1 RSEAAHPGTSPAA
14 PAAGA
19 EAAAR
24 AGASG
29 GRDTRHA
36 RSARAP
42 DRAGGGR
49 VAEARAM
56 RAAGSTFALIGDHFG
71 VHASTVSRWINP
83 PRRPGAGTEE
93 EPP

>member
-1 RSEAAHPGTSPAA
+1 
-14 PAAGA
+14 
-19 EAAAR
+19 
-24 AGASG
+24 
-29 GRDTRHA
+29 
-36 RSARAP
+36 
-42 DRAGGGR
+42 
-49 VAEARAM
+49 M